1 MKKISVIG
9 IIILM
14 VACCLISSVGFAEL
28 REVKLSK
35 LQEAMNRLEDWCKN
49 NGYEEYSIKGTL
61 SEDRST
67 VKALGLLDEVFID
80 ENGITKENI
89 LDVFP
94 TVYCEKLKR
103 VYGFY
108 SNVKVD
114 IEAIGEFDNNTVYML
129 TIDIDDG
136 YDVSEHY
143 MGIQTTAK
151 IIACLCAD

>member
-1 MKKISVIG
+1 
-9 IIILM
+9 
-14 VACCLISSVGFAEL
+14 
-28 REVKLSK
+28 
-35 LQEAMNRLEDWCKN
+35 MNRLEDWCKN